1 METKRKT
8 PLLKT
13 LVTIGISVAVAVFFL
28 WLAFRGLDI
37 HAIQGYFAEANYL
50 WVLFAAVF
58 GLLAYWIRAIR
69 WNLLLEPMGYRISN
83 SNALWTISFG
93 YLMNLTVPR
102 SGELARST
110 ALYGVEKVPVD
121 QSFGTIIL
129 ERVIDLLCMML
140 FLCLALILKYDA
152 IQSFFNYAFSQQ
164 GAESSSSGYWI
175 LVIGLILVSGA
186 VLFFSLRSKLQAIAF
201 FSKLYG
207 IVDGLIEGMTSIFRL
222 RRPGLFLLYS
232 LAIWICYYLAAYIV
246 CFALPET
253 AGFSPADG
261 LFIIVIGTLGMIVPA
276 SGGIGAFHLAVKLG
290 IGALFVSAGG
300 SFEKGA
306 EIGLAYAF
314 ISHTLQLVIMAVMG
328 FISIPL
334 LAKARSKSPALAK

>member
-1 METKRKT
+1 MEPKQKNSVW
-8 PLLKT
+8 KT
-13 LVTIGISVAVAVFFL
+13 LLTIAISVGVAVFFL
-28 WLAFRGLDI
+28 WLALRGLDF
-37 HAIQGYFAEANYL
+37 HAIQGYFAKANYL
-50 WVLFAAVF
+50 WVAFAAVF

-69 WNLLLEPMGYRISN
+69 WNLLLEPMGYQISN

-129 ERVIDLLCMML
+129 ERVIDLLCML
-140 FLCLALILKYDA
+140 VFLCLALILKYDA
-152 IQSFFNYAFSQQ
+152 IVAFFDYAFNQQ
-164 GAESSSSGYWI
+164 GSESSGGGLWLM
-175 LVIGLILVSGA
+175 LVGLIMLLCA
-186 VLFFSLRSKLQAIAF
+186 VLFFALRRKLQQIPF
-201 FSKLYG
+201 FKKLYG

-222 RRPGLFLLYS
+222 KKPLLFLGYS
-232 LAIWICYYLAAYIV
+232 LGIWICYYLAAYLV

-253 AGFSPADG
+253 ANFSPADG

-276 SGGIGAFHLAVKLG
+276 SGGIGAYHFAVKLG
-290 IGALFVSAGG
+290 IGALFVSSGF
-300 SFEKGA
+300 SFDKGA

-314 ISHTLQLVIMAVMG
+314 ISHTLQLVIMTVMG
-328 FISIPL
+328 FVSIPI
-334 LAKARSKSPALAK
+334 LAKARTKSPAVAR